1 MKKICEITAE
11 GLPAIEVTNL
21 AEGVCPVCQAA
32 RIARKAHGAICGHG
46 TFCRDG
52 MYQLYLI
59 PEDISNGRGSVEDLD
74 LLKDCCELIIKANEC
89 ELSVRTAELIK
100 ASLETHYDEWYD
112 HLTRK
117 RCKAMECPA
126 CYTLYIDPA
135 LCNGCGSKCLARP
148 RRTRWSA
155 ARHDPRHQEGSAGH
169 EDWRVCCGLP
179 GGGHQKAGL
188 IKPPVPRSVLWAAS
202 AQAPVLAADAAAAE
216 ADLQKPCACERKT
229 LVFSRGMRF

>member
-11 GLPAIEVTNL
+11 GLPTVEEIAQGT
-21 AEGVCPVCQAA
+21 EGVCPVCQAA
-32 RIARKAHGAICGHG
+32 RIARKAHTAICGHG

-74 LLKDCCELIIKANEC
+74 LLKDICDLIIRANEC
-89 ELSVRTAELIK
+89 ELSVRTAQCIQ
-100 ASLETHYDEWYD
+100 ASLESHYDEWYD

-135 LCNGCGSKCLARP
+135 VCNGCGKCLEAAP
-148 RRTRWSA
+148 DNAIAGGAGMIHVVKKDLLEMKQDAFISA
-155 ARHDPRHQEGSAGH
+155 CPVGAIK
-169 EDWRVCCGLP
+169 
-179 GGGHQKAGL
+179 KAGL
-188 IKPPVPRSVLWAAS
+188 VKPPLPTDPVPVGSFG
-202 AQAPVLAADAAAAE
+202 AAAAGGGG
-216 ADLQKPCACERKT
+216 RRRR
-229 LVFSRGMRF
+229 RG

>member
-11 GLPAIEVTNL
+11 GLPAIEEVTNL

-100 ASLETHYDEWYD
+100 TSLETHYDEWYD

-135 LCNGCGSKCLARP
+135 LCNGCGKCLG
-148 RRTRWSA
+148 A
-155 ARHDPRHQEGSAGH
+155 APENAVVGGEGMIHVIKKDLLAMKTG
-169 EDWRVCCGLP
+169 EFAAVCPVGAIK
-179 GGGHQKAGL
+179 KAGL
-188 IKPPVPRSVLWAAS
+188 IKPPVPTD
-202 AQAPVLAADAAAAE
+202 PVPVGSFGAGAGAGGG
-216 ADLQKPCACERKT
+216 RRRR
-229 LVFSRGMRF
+229 RG